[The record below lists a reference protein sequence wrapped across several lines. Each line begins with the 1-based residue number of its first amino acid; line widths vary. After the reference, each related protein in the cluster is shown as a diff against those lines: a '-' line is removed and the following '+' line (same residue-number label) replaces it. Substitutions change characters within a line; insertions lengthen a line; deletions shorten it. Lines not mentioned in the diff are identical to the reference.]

1 MTQILPEWIR
11 LARSKWR
18 HRGQEK
24 PAFAQKPNPGQE
36 SVWDYPRPPCLVP
49 DHRRVVVR
57 ARRKVLADS
66 SSTFRILE
74 TAGPPTFYL
83 PPGDVNISS
92 LIFTGTYSTCEWK
105 GTARYC
111 ALAESE
117 DKGGEPVAWV
127 YLHPYPGFESIAGFL
142 SFYPGRIACYVND
155 ERVLAQ
161 PGGLYGGWVT
171 SEIVGPYKGL
181 PGTEWW

>member
-1 MTQILPEWIR
+1 MTQNVPEWIR
-11 LARSKWR
+11 LARSKWQ
-18 HRGQEK
+18 HRGQER
-24 PAFAQKPNPGQE
+24 PAFARKPNPGQE
-36 SVWDYPRPPCLVP
+36 SVWDYPRPPRLVS

-57 ARRKVLADS
+57 AQGKVLADS
-66 SSTFRILE
+66 CSTFRILE
-74 TAGPPTFYL
+74 TASPPTFYL
-83 PPGDVNISS
+83 PPGDVNAYSLVFNGTSS
-92 LIFTGTYSTCEWK
+92 GCEWK
-105 GTARYC
+105 GTARYY
-111 ALAESE
+111 ALVESDME
-117 DKGGEPVAWV
+117 SEPVAWV

-161 PGGLYGGWVT
+161 PGGFYGGWVT